1 MSKFKIVK
9 KLLVNGEKY
18 MFFYVIKKLI
28 QYCSEMGHWV
38 LKMRHS
44 EPHMELLRPLFNGSS
59 GPENEMLRT
68 IDGTFKA
75 GVHGGDWSVG

>member
-1 MSKFKIVK
+1 
-9 KLLVNGEKY
+9 
-18 MFFYVIKKLI
+18 
-28 QYCSEMGHWV
+28 
-38 LKMRHS
+38 MRHS

-75 GVHGGDWSVG
+75 SVHGGDWSVG